1 MQSTPVRVSV
11 AVLGTVTTLTAYGL
25 GRTSASTADTSQTP
39 SNSPTK
45 PKSSAVSVQP
55 VDSIAVPET
64 IAPISAVQTF
74 QFTPLPSTPK
84 QNQPPLKLTSQQN
97 TPVQPKISRIQVDQI
112 PIDQIIAA
120 SLPSQSVPK
129 PKAKSKAKPAKPLA
143 VRPSSPLPVQS
154 APEVPATQIDDA
166 SYTLG
171 AGDRIRVELFNIP
184 EYSREYQVL
193 VNGIVNLYLVGPLPV
208 RGMTPLQAQAA
219 IAAKYAPIVDQPR
232 IDVTLLAAR
241 PVRVAIAG
249 EINRPGTYVL
259 TTQENSSFPALTQLI
274 QQAGGITQAANARKV
289 TIRRPQAS
297 GTALTIQANLWELTQ
312 TGDLWQDLTLRDGD
326 SIVIPTNT
334 DINLAEASQLATAN
348 FASDSKRALNITVV
362 GEVMRPGPIVLATT
376 TGGLPTLSQAIQQA
390 GGITALANVREVEVR
405 RSTRTG
411 TTQTKRLNL
420 WQLLSSGDATQDLVL
435 QQGDTIVIPKG
446 TALTA
451 AEVTQV
457 GGSTFA
463 PTAIRVNIVGEVES
477 PGAVQVPPNSPLNQA
492 LLAAG
497 GFNRRANRRSV
508 QLLRLN
514 PDGTV
519 SRQAIS
525 IDFARGI
532 DEKGNPILRNNDVI
546 LVDRSGGA
554 KLEDSLDRVGGF
566 LGKIL
571 PFGFFLR

>member
-11 AVLGTVTTLTAYGL
+11 AVLGTVTALTAYGL

-64 IAPISAVQTF
+64 IAAISEAQTF
-74 QFTPLPSTPK
+74 QFTPLPSTHK
-84 QNQPPLKLTSQQN
+84 QNQPPLKPASQQN
-97 TPVQPKISRIQVDQI
+97 TPVQPKISRIRVDQI

-120 SLPSQSVPK
+120 SLFSQSVPE
-129 PKAKSKAKPAKPLA
+129 PKAKPKAKPAKPLA
-143 VRPSSPLPVQS
+143 VRPSSPLPAQS

-171 AGDRIRVELFNIP
+171 AGDRIRVELFNVP

-193 VNGIVNLYLVGPLPV
+193 VNGIVNLYLVGPLSV

-259 TTQENSSFPALTQLI
+259 TTQENSSFPTLTQLI

-289 TIRRPQAS
+289 AIRRPQAG

-312 TGDLWQDLTLRDGD
+312 TGDLRQDLTLRDGD

-348 FASDSKRALNITVV
+348 FASDSKQALNITVV
-362 GEVMRPGPIVLATT
+362 GEVMRPGPIVLAAT

-492 LLAAG
+492 LLSAG

-519 SRQAIS
+519 SRQAIA

>member
-1 MQSTPVRVSV
+1 MDWGALTLLRTLPQLQHLP
-11 AVLGTVTTLTAYGL
+11 TTNPNQIPQQHPFNPLI
-25 GRTSASTADTSQTP
+25 RSQFQKRSHQLRKLRH
-39 SNSPTK
+39 SNSLHFRPLQ
-45 PKSSAVSVQP
+45 SR
-55 VDSIAVPET
+55 
-64 IAPISAVQTF
+64 
-74 QFTPLPSTPK
+74 TP
-84 QNQPPLKLTSQQN
+84 PPLKPISQRR
-97 TPVQPKISRIQVDQI
+97 TPVQPKISRIRVDQI
-112 PIDQIIAA
+112 PIDQIIAS
-120 SLPSQSVPK
+120 SLPSQSAPK
-129 PKAKSKAKPAKPLA
+129 PKAKPKAKPAKPLT
-143 VRPSSPLPVQS
+143 VQPSSPLPVQNPS
-154 APEVPATQIDDA
+154 EVPATQVDDA

-171 AGDRIRVELFNIP
+171 AGDRIRVELFNVP

-193 VNGIVNLYLVGPLPV
+193 VNGIVNLYLVGPLSV

-232 IDVTLLAAR
+232 VDVTLTAAR

-249 EINRPGTYVL
+249 EINRPGTYAL
-259 TTQENSSFPALTQLI
+259 TNQENSSFPTLTQLI

-289 TIRRPQAS
+289 TIRRPQAG
-297 GTALTIQANLWELTQ
+297 GTTLTIQANLWELTQ
-312 TGDLWQDLTLRDGD
+312 TGDLRQDLTLRDGD

-348 FASDSKRALNITVV
+348 FASDSKQALNITVV
-362 GEVMRPGPIVLATT
+362 GEVMRPGPIVLAAT

-405 RSTRTG
+405 RSTRSG

-492 LLAAG
+492 LLSAG

-519 SRQAIS
+519 SRQAVS
-525 IDFARGI
+525 IDFSRGV

-554 KLEDSLDRVGGF
+554 KIEDTLDRVGGF